1 VNVTDVMLSADGYVA
16 CSSSHL
22 TDFSAGFNFSTLL
35 NDLLN
40 RGGSGSGGSG
50 SGSGSGGS
58 SGGFDWSKW
67 SAWASGASEAASS
80 ANAWNVANASFS
92 DLRTRFDDA
101 LRSGGA
107 PGSASYGKALLRAGS
122 QLLRAAVANR
132 SASTSSDDLPE
143 VETISNGTVCK
154 FKALPAASA
163 AQSVLVR
170 VAEALIA
177 LPPLALGRNDTMV
190 SAAFARVNPYRP
202 AHTNVSAVIASGIL
216 SVTVTDAN
224 ATEIAVSGLARPINF
239 SLPLNFMGSAPAG
252 SSFVPACVWWN
263 AAAMDWSSEGATAV
277 GWRLAADG
285 FINCSVVHLTD
296 FAAAV
301 YTSSTSSGSSGG
313 SGASPAP
320 TSPSASGSASGSG
333 ALIGGVVGGIAALA
347 VVAAIVVVVFRR
359 RAASGTP
366 RRSSSV
372 VTRNPSPP
380 RQAADGAFQ
389 HRNPHPHAF
398 GPTGSAV

>member
-1 VNVTDVMLSADGYVA
+1 VNVTDVVLAADGYVA

-22 TDFSAGFNFSTLL
+22 TDFSAGFNFTSLL
-35 NDLLN
+35 NDLMN
-40 RGGSGSGGSG
+40 RGGGSGGSG
-50 SGSGSGGS
+50 SSSGSS

-67 SAWASGASEAASS
+67 SAWASGAAGVVSGAI
-80 ANAWNVANASFS
+80 AWNVANASFS
-92 DLRTRFDDA
+92 DLRSRFDDA

-107 PGSASYGKALLRAGS
+107 PGSAAYSTALLSAGS

-132 SASTSSDDLPE
+132 SASVGNDDLPE
-143 VETISNGTVCK
+143 IETVSNGTVCK

-177 LPPLALGRNDTMV
+177 LPPLGLGRNNTMV

-202 AHTNVSAVIASGIL
+202 VHTNRSVIIASGVL
-216 SVTVTDAN
+216 SVSVTDAN
-224 ATEIAVSGLARPINF
+224 ATEIAISGLARPINF
-239 SLPLNFMGSAPAG
+239 SLPLNFTGSAPAG
-252 SSFVPACVWWN
+252 TSFLPACVWWN
-263 AAAMDWSSEGATAV
+263 ALTMDWSSEGATAV

-320 TSPSASGSASGSG
+320 ASAPASGGTTSSG
-333 ALIGGVVGGIAALA
+333 AIIGGVVGCIAALA
-347 VVAAIVVVVFRR
+347 VVAAIVAVYHRR
-359 RAASGTP
+359 RAASGAS
-366 RRSSSV
+366 RSSSAV
-372 VTRNPSPP
+372 VMRNPSPP
-380 RQAADGAFQ
+380 RQQADGTFQ
-389 HRNPHPHAF
+389 LRNPHPHAF